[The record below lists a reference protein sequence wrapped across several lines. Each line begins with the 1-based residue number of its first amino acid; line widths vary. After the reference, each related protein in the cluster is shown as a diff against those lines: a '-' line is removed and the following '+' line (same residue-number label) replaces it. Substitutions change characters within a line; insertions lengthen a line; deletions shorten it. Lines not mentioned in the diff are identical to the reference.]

1 MMRAFLSKPKVPQES
16 VEEASKVVPEVPHES
31 EAVESPSTN
40 TTGTPDSIVTN
51 EVFTGYISDVEEDE
65 DDGGNP
71 HPDGAGTRE
80 LEPSQP
86 VAGSSS
92 CAERNPEG
100 TNNSNSLHGERE
112 EVSESEGSF
121 RVQKPPGRKRRLL
134 EVPVRIAKRKQKIE
148 KRQELEKA
156 LIAIEKLIESKK
168 NVFMAGR
175 NSLQAYRARA
185 IQSHLHMVIH
195 NGRKHVE
202 ASERAAES
210 QGFAIKWG
218 GRLVRRWVKKW
229 VAARELPESSRGSHG
244 KAFSLLEDPAIRAEL
259 RSYLRSNKWSM
270 DPMKLSEFVQGK
282 SIPAAAEKYVRHLV
296 DEEMPQ
302 GLKKYL
308 ELELFPRVQYRKVG
322 KGVTLQTAR
331 NFLRKEGF
339 KYTEHKKALYYDG
352 HERPDVVQ
360 YRQEVFLPAMEQHRR
375 RLVEFVI
382 GDVEKE
388 LQKTPD
394 NYVETRL
401 VLVPHDEMTVQQ
413 NDGKKKSW
421 VLDGEH
427 ALKKKGVGRGIH
439 LSGIICATNG
449 YIEDAGQTLE
459 YGKNYEGYWT
469 GELFV
474 KQVSHGV
481 FITICQV

>member
-1 MMRAFLSKPKVPQES
+1 
-16 VEEASKVVPEVPHES
+16 
-31 EAVESPSTN
+31 
-40 TTGTPDSIVTN
+40 
-51 EVFTGYISDVEEDE
+51 
-65 DDGGNP
+65 
-71 HPDGAGTRE
+71 
-80 LEPSQP
+80 
-86 VAGSSS
+86 
-92 CAERNPEG
+92 
-100 TNNSNSLHGERE
+100 
-112 EVSESEGSF
+112 
-121 RVQKPPGRKRRLL
+121 
-134 EVPVRIAKRKQKIE
+134 
-148 KRQELEKA
+148 
-156 LIAIEKLIESKK
+156 
-168 NVFMAGR
+168 
-175 NSLQAYRARA
+175 
-185 IQSHLHMVIH
+185 
-195 NGRKHVE
+195 
-202 ASERAAES
+202 
-210 QGFAIKWG
+210 
-218 GRLVRRWVKKW
+218 
-229 VAARELPESSRGSHG
+229 
-244 KAFSLLEDPAIRAEL
+244 
-259 RSYLRSNKWSM
+259 M
-270 DPMKLSEFVQGK
+270 DPGKLSEFVQGK

-308 ELELFPRVQYRKVG
+308 ELELLPRVQYRKVR

-375 RLVEFVI
+375 RLVEFVV

-388 LQKTPD
+388 LQKIPD

-439 LSGIICATNG
+439 LSGIICATKG

-474 KQVSHGV
+474 KQVSRGI
-481 FITICQV
+481 FINVKLNFVAEPKIPKSAAGQNYSCF